1 VLVVFTSRLV
11 VCAAIAGTASWF
23 LLQPRVGAQSTPTP
37 GPSREAPAANQRPDL
52 PSWAYVPAPRRPRTP
67 DDGSVRHVPGST
79 KGYTLAQINDHYN
92 APDWFPDEHPPAPR
106 VVLHGREP
114 AHQACGECHLANGR
128 GKPDTAGLNGLPAA
142 YIVQQL
148 ADFKAGR
155 RHAAVPQMA
164 ASSMMAIAAVVTP
177 DDAQAAA
184 DYFSSVAP
192 AKWIRVVES
201 ETAPKTE
208 PAGHRFFEVPG
219 GGVEPLGDRIVELPE
234 NEGLTQLRDPKSGFV
249 AYVPV
254 GSLRRGERLVKL
266 GGNGRTIACTTCHGM
281 DLRGLGAMVPPI
293 AGRSPSYLARQIYD
307 IKAGARDGA
316 NTPLMRGPVANLT
329 DRDIVDITAYLASL
343 PQ

>member
-1 VLVVFTSRLV
+1 VVFTSRVV
-11 VCAAIAGTASWF
+11 VCAALTGAASLIMLQHRVSAQTA
-23 LLQPRVGAQSTPTP
+23 QAP
-37 GPSREAPAANQRPDL
+37 GPSREAPPANQRPDL
-52 PSWAYVPAPRRPRTP
+52 PAWAYVPAPRRPRP
-67 DDGSVRHVPGST
+67 ADDGSVKHVPGST
-79 KGYTLAQINDHYN
+79 KGYTLAEINDHYN
-92 APDWFPDEHPPAPR
+92 APDWFPDDHPPAPR

-155 RHAAVPQMA
+155 RHAAVPHMGVTG
-164 ASSMMAIAAVVTP
+164 MIPIAAAVTP
-177 DDAQAAA
+177 EDAEAAGE
-184 DYFSSVAP
+184 YFAAIKP
-192 AKWIRVVES
+192 DTWIRVVES

-208 PAGHRFFEVPG
+208 PAGHRLVEVPG

-234 NEGLTQLRDPKSGFV
+234 NEALTQLRDSKSGFV

-266 GGNGRTIACTTCHGM
+266 GGNGKTTACTTCHGM

-293 AGRSPSYLARQIYD
+293 SGRSPSYLARQIYD
-307 IKAGARDGA
+307 IQAGARDGA

-329 DRDIVDITAYLASL
+329 DRDIIDITAYLASL

>member
-1 VLVVFTSRLV
+1 VPFTSRVV
-11 VCAAIAGTASWF
+11 VCAALT
-23 LLQPRVGAQSTPTP
+23 GAVSFMVQHHVAAERAQAP
-37 GPSREAPAANQRPDL
+37 GPSLEAPSANQRPDL
-52 PSWAYVPAPRRPRTP
+52 PSWAYVPAPRHPRPA
-67 DDGSVRHVPGST
+67 DDGSVKHVPGST
-79 KGYTLAQINDHYN
+79 KGYTLAQINDHYD

-128 GKPDTAGLNGLPAA
+128 GKPDTAGLNGLPAP

-148 ADFKAGR
+148 EDFKAGR
-155 RHAAVPQMA
+155 RHAAVPHMGVTG
-164 ASSMMAIAAVVTP
+164 MIPIAAAVTP
-177 DDAQAAA
+177 ADAEAAA
-184 DYFSSVAP
+184 EYFASVKP
-192 AKWIRVVES
+192 DKWIRVVES

-208 PAGHRFFEVPG
+208 PVGHRLVQVPG

-234 NEGLTQLRDPKSGFV
+234 NEALTQLRDPKSGFV

-266 GGNGRTIACTTCHGM
+266 GGNGKTTACTTCHGM
-281 DLRGLGAMVPPI
+281 DLRGLGTLVPPI

-307 IKAGARDGA
+307 IQAGARNGA
-316 NTPLMRGPVANLT
+316 NAPLMRGPVANLT
-329 DRDIVDITAYLASL
+329 DRDIIDITAYLASL